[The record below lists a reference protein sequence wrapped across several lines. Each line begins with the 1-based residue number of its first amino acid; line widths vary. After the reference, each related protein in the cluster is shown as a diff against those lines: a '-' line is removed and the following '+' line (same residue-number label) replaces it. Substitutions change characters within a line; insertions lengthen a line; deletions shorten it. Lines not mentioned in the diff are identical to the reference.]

1 MTDFRAA
8 IAAGKTSLGIE
19 FGSTRVKA
27 VLIGEDAAVLAEG
40 SHTWENRFE
49 NGCWTY
55 RESDMR
61 TALQSCYA
69 ALKANVKET
78 YGLVLTTVG
87 ALGVSDEVGISI
99 YADNYVYNGAPRRI
113 FLGTAYTNQSI
124 SAGASMT
131 VNFSW
136 NKTGTVIIDDVKH
149 TLTNMNTDGIEIRY
163 VVDKAEDKAEYV
175 AYNECREDDN
185 ETASS
190 TKLVECDNIIY

>member
-1 MTDFRAA
+1 MPDGLTYTTDHC
-8 IAAGKTSLGIE
+8 KDSSKNIE
-19 FGSTRVKA
+19 FT
-27 VLIGEDAAVLAEG
+27 
-40 SHTWENRFE
+40 
-49 NGCWTY
+49 
-55 RESDMR
+55 
-61 TALQSCYA
+61 
-69 ALKANVKET
+69 
-78 YGLVLTTVG
+78 LTLSNIG